1 MCVVVCVVC
10 VVCGGVVYGVWRCV
24 AYGVWR
30 CVEVWVRSTYDS
42 ESVDHAHVEL
52 FGVAEGGHFL
62 EALDPCF
69 LGMVVL
75 GTADVVLLVFEHAK
89 LASLLGLLSL
99 QVHSPVRT
107 MLETRHSHS
116 NSNS

>member
-1 MCVVVCVVC
+1 M
-10 VVCGGVVYGVWRCV
+10 CGGVVYGVWRCV
-24 AYGVWR
+24 
-30 CVEVWVRSTYDS
+30 EVWVRCTYDS